1 MYKRQLG
8 DDRDQAVVSV
18 TEAKVLDVEP
28 EIIETEEDG
37 ESSGEEEVAESSEGQ
52 EEADE

>member
-1 MYKRQLG
+1 M
-8 DDRDQAVVSV
+8 

-37 ESSGEEEVAESSEGQ
+37 ESSGEEDAGESTDGQ
-52 EEADE
+52 EETDE